1 MTVFNGYDNSLDV
14 VSRWE
19 NLGYLKGIDNIYDK
33 KYLADLYDG
42 LKSYIESDDELTSI
56 GCSEDALMLALREEY
71 KSNKTIIVSEFV
83 DAVKN
88 QSIVLS
94 QN

>member
-1 MTVFNGYDNSLDV
+1 MAAFNGYDESLDV
-14 VSRWE
+14 VSRWK
-19 NLGYLKGIDNIYDK
+19 NLGYLGAADNIYEE
-33 KYLADLYDG
+33 KYLADLCDN
-42 LKSYIESDDELTSI
+42 LKVYLESDDTLTHI
-56 GCSEDALMLALREEY
+56 GYSEDALMRALCEEY

-94 QN
+94 KN